1 MIVGSAEVTGSAI
14 AEVGSTR
21 TAEVTGTA
29 TMEVGSVRTAT
40 VEVWSVRT
48 ATVEVWSVRT
58 ATVEVGST
66 GTATGWTVGTA
77 TVEVGWRSAV
87 ATATWSVGSA
97 LFGAALRR
105 RTAWPMTATATW
117 ATAFCPRGPALSRS
131 RVGDSRLETDSSD
144 AECAADRCCRD
155 RMSDVH
161 HLGLS
166 HRAMPPT
173 RYLT

>member
-1 MIVGSAEVTGSAI
+1 MIVGSAEITGS
-14 AEVGSTR
+14 
-21 TAEVTGTA
+21 
-29 TMEVGSVRTAT
+29 
-40 VEVWSVRT
+40 
-48 ATVEVWSVRT
+48 

-66 GTATGWTVGTA
+66 ATAEITGSATVEVGSVITATVEVWRSVGTAAMEVGSARAAAAGWTVGTA
-77 TVEVGWRSAV
+77 TVEVGWRFPV
-87 ATATWSVGSA
+87 ATATWPVGA
-97 LFGAALRR
+97 ALFGATLFGAALRR
-105 RTAWPMTATATW
+105 RTAWPVTATATW

>member
-1 MIVGSAEVTGSAI
+1 V
-14 AEVGSTR
+14 EVGSTA
-21 TAEVTGTA
+21 TAEITGSATA
-29 TMEVGSVRTAT
+29 EVGSVRTAT
-40 VEVWSVRT
+40 VEVWRS
-48 ATVEVWSVRT
+48 
-58 ATVEVGST
+58 
-66 GTATGWTVGTA
+66 VGTA
-77 TVEVGWRSAV
+77 TVEVGWSVV
-87 ATATWSVGSA
+87 ATATWPVGA
-97 LFGAALRR
+97 TLFGTTLFGTTLFGTALRR
-105 RTAWPMTATATW
+105 RTAWPVTATAAW
-117 ATAFCPRGPALSRS
+117 ATALCPRVPALSRS

>member
-1 MIVGSAEVTGSAI
+1 MIVVVAEVTGS
-14 AEVGSTR
+14 
-21 TAEVTGTA
+21 
-29 TMEVGSVRTAT
+29 
-40 VEVWSVRT
+40 
-48 ATVEVWSVRT
+48 

-66 GTATGWTVGTA
+66 ATAEITGSATVEVGSVITATVEVWRSVGTAAMEVGSARAAAAAGWTVGTA
-77 TVEVGWRSAV
+77 TVEVGLRSPV
-87 ATATWSVGSA
+87 ATVTWSVGTA
-97 LFGAALRR
+97 RFGTTLRR